1 MIKGLKIGLY
11 LSVKTYTI
19 MKKTALLFIG
29 LLLVM
34 VSCQPSKDT
43 QKTLLWKISG
53 NGLHKPSYLFG
64 TWHGDTQLRNQSFL
78 DSIPFF
84 YETLDSAEVFAGEA
98 VSIKEAMDSTYI
110 DYRKSLSR
118 EIRMPGDTLFK
129 DLLNEEQIAKL
140 DLFLRKKSGGRMT
153 TANLNIKPIVA
164 MYFMGQ
170 GMIEMKVRSNIQK
183 KLKKLDVSDSLYSK
197 KREQL
202 LAEVDVMDRYLQKYS
217 YTHQK
222 KVVGLD
228 ELAGCNTSVLS
239 QSGKTLKEEADSLM
253 SFITKYDSADYVKS
267 IEEQTAGLRQAYR
280 EQNIFK
286 VYEEKG
292 KQLQKL
298 NDLNPGDSLALEKLM
313 KGLLTDRNYNWMK
326 VIPGIIKEK
335 SAFIAVG
342 AVHLGGEEGLINLLK
357 KEGYTVEPI
366 H

>member
-1 MIKGLKIGLY
+1 
-11 LSVKTYTI
+11 
-19 MKKTALLFIG
+19 
-29 LLLVM
+29 
-34 VSCQPSKDT
+34 
-43 QKTLLWKISG
+43 
-53 NGLHKPSYLFG
+53 
-64 TWHGDTQLRNQSFL
+64 
-78 DSIPFF
+78 
-84 YETLDSAEVFAGEA
+84 
-98 VSIKEAMDSTYI
+98 
-110 DYRKSLSR
+110 
-118 EIRMPGDTLFK
+118 
-129 DLLNEEQIAKL
+129 
-140 DLFLRKKSGGRMT
+140 MT
-153 TANLNIKPIVA
+153 TANLNIKPIVV
-164 MYFMGQ
+164 MYFISQ

-202 LAEVDVMDRYLQKYS
+202 LAEADIMDRYLQKYS

-267 IEEQTAGLRQAYR
+267 IEEQTADLRQAYR

-292 KQLQKL
+292 KQLQKI
-298 NDLNPGDSLALEKLM
+298 NELNPGDSLALEKLM